1 MITAR
6 DVANYFLSLVDEDQG
21 DSISNLRLQK
31 LMYYAQGYFLAL
43 KDRPLIHE
51 EFEAWEHGPVIP
63 GLYNSFRQH
72 GAEPLPLQSADT
84 EKFLPEE
91 IEHLNDMW
99 EMFGQF
105 SATKLRNMSHQEPP
119 YTNTPKRST
128 ISRDSMK
135 RYFITQLVS

>member
-1 MITAR
+1 M
-6 DVANYFLSLVDEDQG
+6 
-21 DSISNLRLQK
+21 
-31 LMYYAQGYFLAL
+31 
-43 KDRPLIHE
+43 
-51 EFEAWEHGPVIP
+51 
-63 GLYNSFRQH
+63 
-72 GAEPLPLQSADT
+72 QSADT

-135 RYFITQLVS
+135 RYFITQLVSKFKNPIDRANCAKQLPQSARNLDDWRRHHPIFSVQYTVPDTARGLD